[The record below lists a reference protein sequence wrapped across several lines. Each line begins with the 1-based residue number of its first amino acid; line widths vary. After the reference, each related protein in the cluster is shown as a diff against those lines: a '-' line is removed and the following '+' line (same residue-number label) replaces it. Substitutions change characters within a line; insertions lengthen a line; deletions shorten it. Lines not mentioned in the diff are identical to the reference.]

1 MATSLSAVLWAI
13 PDAPT
18 FIARR
23 RCPVSGL
30 EMPFLRA
37 RSLLFPFSL
46 TIFAIVPSKLVIPL
60 RLPCASYDNLAII
73 AGFVFGMAVVTWNID
88 DDLSLN
94 TVRVRTLLC
103 DSIRVLE

>member
-30 EMPFLRA
+30 EMLFRRA
-37 RSLLFPFSL
+37 RSLLFPSSL
-46 TIFAIVPSKLVIPL
+46 AIFAIVPFKLVIPL
-60 RLPCASYDNLAII
+60 RLPCASYDTLAII
-73 AGFVFGMAVVTWNID
+73 AGFVFGMVVVAWNID
-88 DDLSLN
+88 YDLSLN
-94 TVRVRTLLC
+94 TVRVRTLRC
-103 DSIRVLE
+103 DSVPVLE